1 MNIEEIANE
10 LSSLAYRLDSMRNH
24 QATAEGL
31 KTTGVLREA
40 AAILRTYPDTKRNDP
55 LTLEELREMAWKQAP
70 VWCNDTD
77 GIHAGLLC
85 IRDEWV
91 TSERT
96 PHIWLLDEEG
106 HSSIYSIDS
115 LLKCGARFYRC
126 RPEEAF
132 TKTTS
137 PNISPN

>member
-1 MNIEEIANE
+1 MDYKEFAKQLRNQAGSYALFYGAPRGDLEKAAVVIEELAARLE
-10 LSSLAYRLDSMRNH
+10 PSSTTLS
-24 QATAEGL
+24 
-31 KTTGVLREA
+31 
-40 AAILRTYPDTKRNDP
+40 
-55 LTLEELREMAWKQAP
+55 LEELREMAWKQAP
-70 VWCNDTD
+70 VWCSDTD

-85 IRDEWV
+85 IQDEWV

-106 HSSIYSIDS
+106 HSGIYSIDS